1 MSTETVLQ
9 PIDAESSPEVQMNEN
24 IRALSAAAIFAMD
37 ATTTVLSGLTWGFLG
52 GLYNGNTK
60 SPGTLSLTNGADNYV
75 VVLRSTGVVSS
86 STSSTNSLDPLYAKL
101 YLVTTAGGVVTN
113 IVDQRMDANGLL
125 FGGAGT
131 IGSRIGLTFEKEF
144 ALSDLVTDLTTG
156 TSNGYWRP
164 TFDADS
170 VSYRLSLLDAS
181 SSGSVTVDM
190 NKNASTM
197 TSTPASIQV
206 SEFDSATGV
215 SPTMTDP
222 DFVDGD
228 VITWDIDAAGTD
240 AKGLIVTVTG
250 VYQS

>member
-1 MSTETVLQ
+1 MIFPQITSPPQALAEVL
-9 PIDAESSPEVQMNEN
+9 VN
-24 IRALSAAAIFAMD
+24 RALETLSAFAFGGKKQS
-37 ATTTVLSGLTWGFLG
+37 TTSGLTWGFYG
-52 GLYNGNTK
+52 GYYNGNAK
-60 SPGTLSLTNGADNYV
+60 SDGTVSLTDNATNYV
-75 VVLRSTGVVSS
+75 VVLRSTGVVSV
-86 STSSTNSLDPLYAKL
+86 STSSTNSLDPLYVKL
-101 YLVTTAGGVVTN
+101 YKLTTVSGAVTGE
-113 IVDQRMDANGLL
+113 VDQRLDANGLL
-125 FGGAGT
+125 FGGVPGGA
-131 IGSRIGLTFEKEF
+131 RVGLLFEKEF

-156 TSNGYWRP
+156 TTKGYWRP

-190 NKNASTM
+190 NKNGSTM
-197 TSTPASIQV
+197 TSTPASVQAT
-206 SEFDSATGV
+206 EFDSATGV